1 MLVVVMA
8 KVQRTW
14 TVFATFPLYQL
25 LERVPML
32 FVADVAQRTGSECYS
47 VGTMNVSNRSGS
59 KSHRSVIA
67 RQQWRLMMAV
77 QWHSKT
83 WVEPDTGGRVWQ
95 IELTKHGL
103 EAAIEIGRTRT
114 VFVRLQQPVSFDFLR
129 VMFGDGVLFQNSSIS
144 NVGRL
149 VMESQ
154 LVSTDELKRR
164 AIVGVFEVIV
174 LEDAG

>member
-1 MLVVVMA
+1 
-8 KVQRTW
+8 
-14 TVFATFPLYQL
+14 
-25 LERVPML
+25 
-32 FVADVAQRTGSECYS
+32 
-47 VGTMNVSNRSGS
+47 
-59 KSHRSVIA
+59 
-67 RQQWRLMMAV
+67 MAV

-83 WVEPDTGGRVWQ
+83 WVEPNTGRRVWQ
-95 IELTKHGL
+95 IELTEDGL

-114 VFVRLQQPVSFDFLR
+114 VFVGLQQPVSFDFLR

-154 LVSTDELKRR
+154 LVSTDELERR